1 MARSYVA
8 LLTLTL
14 LLAGCAGLES
24 RRDGR
29 APVGGP
35 GEAVEIKAL
44 KLTGRLAVKQGKEG
58 HSGGLQ
64 WLHASPNHEIT
75 VYTPIGTTVAKIEQN
90 AQGAKLTTSDKEV
103 YQAKDADQL
112 MEQVMGWRLPL
123 NGLQYWVL
131 GRPVPNSQAEEER
144 GENNRLVHL
153 KQLNWDIQYSDF
165 HALANMELPHRIV
178 MKRDDVIIRFFV
190 DKIVPLL
197 STP

>member
-1 MARSYVA
+1 MTRTYFAVIFLA
-8 LLTLTL
+8 LS
-14 LLAGCAGLES
+14 LAGCAGLES

-29 APVGGP
+29 APIGGP
-35 GEAVEIKAL
+35 GEAIEIKAL

-58 HSGGLQ
+58 QSGGMQ
-64 WLHASPNHEIT
+64 WVHSPPNHEIT

-90 AQGAKLTTSDKEV
+90 AQGAKLTTSNKEV
-103 YQAKDADQL
+103 YEAKDADQL

-131 GRPVPNSQAEEER
+131 GRPVPDSLAEEER

-153 KQLNWDIQYSDF
+153 KQQNWDIQYSDF
-165 HALANMELPHRIV
+165 HALANVEMPYRIV
-178 MKRDDVIIRFFV
+178 MKRDDVTIRFFI